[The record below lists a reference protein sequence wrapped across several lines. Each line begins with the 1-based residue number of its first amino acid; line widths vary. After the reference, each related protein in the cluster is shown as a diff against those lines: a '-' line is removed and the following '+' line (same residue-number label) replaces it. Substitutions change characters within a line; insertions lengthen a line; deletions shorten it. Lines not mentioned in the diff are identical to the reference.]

1 MMAAMQTEAPSAD
14 LWVERCRA
22 GDPVAWRHLYD
33 EHFPM
38 VFRLAIRMGASER
51 EAADISQEVFLRAWR
66 GLQAFRGEAQFRTWL
81 YRITFN
87 ETSRFAQKAGLRR
100 KLGAVLQLF
109 GAEPAPPAPSPER
122 QVERSEAFA
131 QLQLILARLKP
142 KQRTVFVLFEIEELS
157 LEQIAEVLVCPVETV
172 RSRLRLARTDFDR
185 LRRQPDL
192 TIGAAGKEGE
202 R

>member
-1 MMAAMQTEAPSAD
+1 MMAAMQTEDPSAD
-14 LWVERCRA
+14 VWVERCRS
-22 GDPVAWRHLYD
+22 GDPAAWRHIYD

-51 EAADISQEVFLRAWR
+51 EAADISQEVFLRAWK
-66 GLQAFRGEAQFRTWL
+66 GLHSFRGEAQFRTWI

-109 GAEPAPPAPSPER
+109 GVEPSPPGPSPDR

-131 QLQLILARLKP
+131 HLQLILSRLKP
-142 KQRTVFVLFEIEELS
+142 KQRTVFVLYEIEELP
-157 LEQIAEVLVCPVETV
+157 LEQIAEVLACPVETV
-172 RSRLRLARTDFDR
+172 RSRLRLARADFDR

-192 TIGAAGKEGE
+192 SVGTALRGIQ